1 MAGMPSPTFYHRWLG
16 WHARAMRRAV
26 VAACLGTLAA
36 VGLSMIT
43 VWQVAVVG
51 GWNVFALV
59 FLIATWSIILRAD
72 SPATRKVAAPEDET
86 HSSATLL
93 LAAASIASLTAVGFT
108 LHLAAGAS
116 GTARAFL
123 IVVSASTV
131 VVSWAVVNTVFAL
144 HYAHQYFA
152 LPDGAIDF
160 ESVADRVP
168 DYRDFA
174 YLAFTIGMTYQVSDT
189 TLRHRRIRRTVLW
202 HALLS
207 YLFGVVIVA
216 GGVNLIAGLMN

>member
-1 MAGMPSPTFYHRWLG
+1 MVGMPSPTFYHRWLG
-16 WHARAMRRAV
+16 WHAPAMRRV
-26 VAACLGTLAA
+26 VVSACLGALA
-36 VGLSMIT
+36 VVVLSMKT
-43 VWQVAVVG
+43 VWQVALVG
-51 GWNVFALV
+51 GWNVWALV

-72 SPATRKVAAPEDET
+72 SPATRRVAAPEDET

-93 LAAASIASLTAVGFT
+93 LAAASLASLMAVGFM

-116 GTARAFL
+116 GGTRILL
-123 IVVSASTV
+123 IAISASTLI
-131 VVSWAVVNTVFAL
+131 VSWSVVNTVFAL

-160 ESVADRVP
+160 ESVADLVP

-207 YLFGVVIVA
+207 YVFGVVIVA
-216 GGVNLIAGLMN
+216 SGVSLITGLVN